1 MLLPNPLLR
10 LLLLL
15 LPVILES
22 PGKGRGEVV
31 MLPPGRFSLNK
42 ILQESARICK
52 NNDSVRFLITLNR
65 LDYSGLLFRI
75 IFDY

>member
-15 LPVILES
+15 LILES

-65 LDYSGLLFRI
+65 LDYSRLFFEI
-75 IFDY
+75 ILEY